1 MHVHSVSP
9 VDLAFQY
16 LRGCSRYSLLAM
28 SITSFIRTRHLTTL
42 EKSLSADSCTGAVYL
57 SKITGGPVTDEEAR
71 NMLGRFGAIEET
83 CPTTVA
89 DQQMHGL
96 PEGIWIK
103 FAYFMDCKDAIAVT
117 CSLFLTDLISTAN
130 SCNPVQEF
138 RHNQFYKLHV
148 QEKNERGQQGSTA
161 SPSSNR
167 GSNRGFRQ
175 GSDAKAIFVGGLP
188 VTVTEDQLRD
198 IFNPYGN
205 ILDCKVIRKSLVG
218 KFLVRRFNYIH

>member
-1 MHVHSVSP
+1 MP
-9 VDLAFQY
+9 DYRCRPADAWP
-16 LRGCSRYSLLAM
+16 SR
-28 SITSFIRTRHLTTL
+28 RHL
-42 EKSLSADSCTGAVYL
+42 
-57 SKITGGPVTDEEAR
+57 
-71 NMLGRFGAIEET
+71 
-83 CPTTVA
+83 
-89 DQQMHGL
+89 DQVRVFHGL
-96 PEGIWIK
+96 QRRHRGNLL
-103 FAYFMDCKDAIAVT
+103 T
-117 CSLFLTDLISTAN
+117 SLTDLISTAN
-130 SCNPVQEF
+130 NCNPVQEF

-218 KFLVRRFNYIH
+218 KFLVRRFSYIH